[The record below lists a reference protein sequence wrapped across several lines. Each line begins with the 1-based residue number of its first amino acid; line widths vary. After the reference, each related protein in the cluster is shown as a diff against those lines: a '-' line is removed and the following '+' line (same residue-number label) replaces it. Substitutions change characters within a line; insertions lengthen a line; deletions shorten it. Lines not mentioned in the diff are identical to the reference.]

1 MNKTISSRMP
11 KIKSEAMNLK
21 TPGKSAFT
29 LVEIMVVVA
38 IIGLLAAVAL
48 PSFIKT
54 RTTVNK
60 NACINNLKQI
70 DSAMQQWAL
79 ELKKNASDPVSFT
92 DISIY
97 LKGGTY
103 CPAGGRTFSDSYLIT
118 TVSAEPMCQ
127 KSPQT
132 HIFPGPSV
140 DVVTTTTPTRPTV
153 PTTPTVPTGPTTP
166 SGPSK
171 PPKGNPGNNGNGN
184 GNNGNGNNGH
194 SSNGDGSGNA
204 KGKAG

>member
-1 MNKTISSRMP
+1 MNKTIFSRMP
-11 KIKSEAMNLK
+11 KIKSEVMNLK

-79 ELKKNASDPVSFT
+79 ELKKNTADPVSFT
-92 DISIY
+92 DISVY

-103 CPAGGRTFSDSYLIT
+103 CPAGGSTFSDSYIIT
-118 TVSAEPMCQ
+118 TVSSEPMCQ

-140 DVVTTTTPTRPTV
+140 DVVTTTTPTRPTT
-153 PTTPTVPTGPTTP
+153 PTTPTTPTPQLVRLPQAVPP
-166 SGPSK
+166 S
-171 PPKGNPGNNGNGN
+171 
-184 GNNGNGNNGH
+184 
-194 SSNGDGSGNA
+194 
-204 KGKAG
+204 

>member
-1 MNKTISSRMP
+1 MNVK
-11 KIKSEAMNLK
+11 A
-21 TPGKSAFT
+21 PGKSGFT
-29 LVEIMVVVA
+29 LVEILVVVA

-48 PSFIKT
+48 PNFIKT

-79 ELKKNASDPVSFT
+79 ELKKNPSDPISFA
-92 DISIY
+92 DISAY
-97 LKGGTY
+97 LKNGTF

-118 TVSAEPMCQ
+118 TLASEPLCQ

-140 DVVTTTTPTRPTV
+140 DVVTTTTPTTPTTPTIPTV
-153 PTTPTVPTGPTTP
+153 PTTPT
-166 SGPSK
+166 GPSK
-171 PPKGNPGNNGNGN
+171 PPKSNPGNGGGNNGNSG
-184 GNNGNGNNGH
+184 
-194 SSNGDGSGNA
+194 NGDGGGNA